1 MTWPTLAGL
10 VAAAALAGTARR
22 ILHSPAPAAAAAD
35 CADTAWYG
43 LRWLGG
49 GSLAVTAVTTLTAHL
64 I

>member
-1 MTWPTLAGL
+1 MTWPALAAL

-22 ILHSPAPAAAAAD
+22 ILHSPAPAAAAAG
-35 CADTAWYG
+35 CADTAWWG

-49 GSLAVTAVTTLTAHL
+49 GVLAITAATTLTAHL

>member
-1 MTWPTLAGL
+1 MTWPTLAAL

-22 ILHSPAPAAAAAD
+22 ILHSPAPASALAD
-35 CADTAWYG
+35 CADIAWWG

-49 GSLAVTAVTTLTAHL
+49 GVLAITAVTTLTAHL